1 MAGRTFAA
9 GLHNARHGNAGV
21 LAAVSASM
29 PVRRP
34 RSVTH
39 ALVAA
44 LAAAALLAGCVT
56 LTVQPRAVL
65 LDSNGHVEVQSL
77 ACTGSEL
84 AERQQRGLAQA
95 EALDPHAIRILT
107 WNVHKQDDPGWDRDL
122 ARFARANDIVL
133 LQEAV
138 LDPPLRA
145 VVESAGMRWVMASS
159 FIYSDIDIGVVTGSR
174 KAPLASCTQRVTEPL
189 IRIPKSGVITWF
201 RLAGRSDTLA
211 VVNVHAINFALMLG
225 GYRAQLMALANAL
238 KDHHGP
244 IIYAGDLN
252 TWTQARNDVM
262 HDVAAKL
269 NLTEITFKQ
278 DRRTLFLGH
287 QLDHIFVRGLQLVD
301 SEAIPVES
309 SDHNPVRATFRV
321 SDHKA

>member
-1 MAGRTFAA
+1 MSPPSFVTLRAFTAA
-9 GLHNARHGNAGV
+9 I
-21 LAAVSASM
+21 
-29 PVRRP
+29 
-34 RSVTH
+34 
-39 ALVAA
+39 VAA
-44 LAAAALLAGCVT
+44 ILTGCVT

-65 LDSNGHVEVQSL
+65 LDSDGRVEVQSL
-77 ACTGSEL
+77 ACTGPEL
-84 AERQQRGLAQA
+84 ADRQARGRARA
-95 EALDPHAIRILT
+95 EALDPEAIRILT
-107 WNVHKQDDPGWDRDL
+107 WNVHKQDDAGWDRDL
-122 ARFARANDIVL
+122 ARFARGNDIVL

-145 VVESAGMRWVMASS
+145 VVEGAGMRWVMASS

-174 KAPLASCTQRVTEPL
+174 KTPLASCTQRVTEPL

-201 RLAGRSDTLA
+201 RLAGREDTLA

-225 GYRAQLMALANAL
+225 GYRAQLMALADAL

-262 HDVAAKL
+262 QDVAKEL
-269 NLTEITFKQ
+269 GLTEITFAH
-278 DRRTLFLGH
+278 DRRTLFLGK
-287 QLDHIFVRGLQLVD
+287 QLDHIFVRGLELVD
-301 SEAIPVES
+301 SEAIPVKS

-321 SDHKA
+321 AEGKA